1 MEFKITVL
9 LDINGMETVVS
20 PQPSIALPDVLTQA
34 LAALLLFY
42 LVLKIHTGA
51 DPIACLLMAN
61 VLLDILGM
69 VTHVSSSVLKSSTV
83 FQVII
88 GMV

>member
-20 PQPSIALPDVLTQA
+20 PQPSTALPDVQTQA
-34 LAALLLFY
+34 LVALLLFY
-42 LVLKIHTGA
+42 LALKIHTGV
-51 DPIACLLMAN
+51 DPIACLLMAS
-61 VLLDILGM
+61 VLLDTLGM
-69 VTHVSSSVLKSSTV
+69 VTHASSSVLKSLTV